1 MPTHVHLPSS
11 PLRLPEGIRRADL
24 AEEVGLSLV
33 LAEAGEEARRAIT
46 AYAAGQGLR
55 VEGWWPLTRRLKVRG
70 AVKAMEAAFGFEWMR
85 SPEGGLHGAGAAHIP
100 QELSGYLRGV
110 LGHDPRPKLRPHL
123 KARGARAGE
132 APPVPGKTAVDFAA
146 QYGFPSGDGKGQH
159 VGLLQ
164 LGGTVAEADLKA
176 YFEGLGLPVP
186 SVEMHPISGGDPAP
200 TQDSRW
206 EMTLDVEVVGAVVPA
221 ARLTVFVAPN
231 SSDGLLD
238 LVESALKGGPDQPSV
253 LSMSWGGAESE
264 WGALEL
270 ELVSNALQAA
280 GGLGVTVLISSGDE
294 GSSDGATDGKQH
306 VNFPASS
313 PWVLAVGG
321 TQQGTTGEVVW
332 NALAEAKG
340 ATGGGISDFF
350 DLPDW
355 QKAAGAPQSANDG
368 QIRRAVPDVAAHA
381 AEAGG
386 YRVFVDGQWRVL
398 GGTSAA
404 APLLAGLITRLNAA
418 RSKPIGYVNPTL
430 YGAAKPAFT
439 PITEGSN
446 GAYSATTGYSACTGL
461 GVVNGEALM
470 KVLSPG
476 TPGSGH

>member
-1 MPTHVHLPSS
+1 MPTPVHLPSS
-11 PLRLPEGIRRADL
+11 PLRLPEGLHRADL
-24 AEEVGLSLV
+24 TEEVGLSLV
-33 LAEAGEEARRAIT
+33 LADGGEEPRRAIT
-46 AYAAGQGLR
+46 DYAASQGLR

-70 AVKAMEAAFGFEWMR
+70 AVEAMEAAFGFEWMR
-85 SPEGGLHGAGAAHIP
+85 SPEGRLHGLGAAHIP
-100 QELSGYLRGV
+100 QELRGYLRGV

-123 KARGARAGE
+123 KATGAKAGE
-132 APPVPGKTAVDFAA
+132 SSPLAGRTAVEFAA
-146 QYGFPSGDGKGQH
+146 QYGFPSGDGKDQH

-164 LGGTVAEADLKA
+164 LGGAVADADLKA

-186 SVEMHPISGGDPAP
+186 SLEMRPVSGGDPAP
-200 TQDSRW
+200 SRDSRW
-206 EMTLDVEVVGAVVPA
+206 EMTLDVEVIAAVVPA

-238 LVESALKGGPDQPSV
+238 LVESALKGGSDQPSV

-321 TQQGTTGEVVW
+321 TQQGDGKEVVW
-332 NALAEAKG
+332 NALAEGKG
-340 ATGGGISDFF
+340 ATGGGVSDFF

-355 QKAAGAPQSANDG
+355 QKAAGVPQSANDG
-368 QIRRAVPDVAAHA
+368 QIRRTVPDVAAHA

-386 YRVFVDGQWRVL
+386 YRVFVDGEWRVL

-404 APLLAGLITRLNAA
+404 APLLAGLIARLNAA
-418 RSKPIGYVNPTL
+418 RSKPLGYLNPTL
-430 YGAAKPAFT
+430 YGAAKVAFT
-439 PITEGSN
+439 PITEGTN
-446 GAYSATTGYSACTGL
+446 GAYTATEGYSACTGL
-461 GVVNGEALM
+461 GVVDGEALM
-470 KVLSPG
+470 KALA
-476 TPGSGH
+476 